1 MPIYTCDFS
10 ENGTALIRREGDDGL
25 VHRIS
30 KTPGLDISELPDNI
44 QEQIDAHWT
53 PEVVAAYAEEQA
65 EIISASPR
73 RPTQDEIDEA
83 QTALVE
89 RQGTI
94 IKALAT
100 AIYTLANDVRALEG
114 KNSITPTQFRNYI
127 KGLLR

>member
-53 PEVVAAYAEEQA
+53 PEVVAAYAEERKTQA
-65 EIISASPR
+65 GNDFTKEFW
-73 RPTQDEIDEA
+73 RPVEA
-83 QTALVE
+83 
-89 RQGTI
+89 
-94 IKALAT
+94 
-100 AIYTLANDVRALEG
+100 
-114 KNSITPTQFRNYI
+114 
-127 KGLLR
+127 